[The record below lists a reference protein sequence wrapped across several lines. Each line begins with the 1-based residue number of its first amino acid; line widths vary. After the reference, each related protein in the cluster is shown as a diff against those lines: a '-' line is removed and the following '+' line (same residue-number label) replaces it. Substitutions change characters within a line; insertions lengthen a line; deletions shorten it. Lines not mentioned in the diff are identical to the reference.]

1 MTKTSGRVTPE
12 SRRAWIIV
20 GMTVLFMLI
29 NFADKSVIGLAAGP
43 IIKDLHL
50 TNEQFGQIGSAF
62 FLLFSISAASVGFLV
77 NRVSTKSVLAG
88 MALIW
93 AVSQLPILAFPSLA
107 VLIGSRVVLG
117 AGEGPAFPVALHAIY
132 KWFPDD
138 RRAFPTSFVS
148 IGGPLGIG
156 LAAPLLTWI
165 ILTYSWHA
173 AFGFLG
179 IIGFVWAALWL
190 VIGKEGPLDAQHVEA
205 GGAGLEHV
213 PYSVLLTSRTF
224 IGVTLAGFSAYWAVT
239 LAVVWLPSFLIKA
252 GGYSPTATGWIV
264 MLPPLLQ
271 ACLSPTLG
279 YLSQRLLARGV
290 SSRISRGVLTCC
302 CVMLAG
308 LAMMLLSKST
318 GELVQIP
325 LVMVAFAVGS
335 VTYALGPP
343 LIGEISPVPQR
354 GAMLGICN
362 GTFTLAGLIAPWL
375 MGHIVDIGVNPAQ
388 GFRDGFMFAGLLI
401 VAGGALAMII
411 INPKDDLRRFARREA
426 IASTKAMPALQA

>member
-1 MTKTSGRVTPE
+1 MTPTTRSAAAE
-12 SRRAWIIV
+12 SQRAWIIV

-107 VLIGSRVVLG
+107 VLLGSRIVLG

-138 RRAFPTSFVS
+138 KRAFPTSFVS

-165 ILTYSWHA
+165 IFTYSWHA

-179 IIGFVWAALWL
+179 VVGFVWAALWL
-190 VIGKEGPLDAQHVEA
+190 VIGKEGPLDARDVEA
-205 GGAGLEHV
+205 GGAGLAHV
-213 PYSVLLTSRTF
+213 PYATLLTSRTF

-252 GGYSPTATGWIV
+252 GGYSPIATGWIV
-264 MLPPLLQ
+264 MLPPMLQ

-290 SSRISRGVLTCC
+290 SSRVSRGVLTCC
-302 CVMLAG
+302 CVILAG
-308 LAMMLLSKST
+308 VAMILLSKST

-343 LIGEISPVPQR
+343 LIGEISPVHQR

-375 MGHIVDIGVNPAQ
+375 MGHIVDVGVNPAQ

-401 VAGGALAMII
+401 VAGGALAMVI

-426 IASTKAMPALQA
+426 AATGTPVPALQT